1 MIFDDEN
8 ADPEGPVAALTY
20 VTAREGSAFCSFAT
34 GRRAMFHECSPHALK
49 QLPLGAVWELRL
61 LKMAMTDAEF
71 FSSNTRTDGKA
82 LADASGGG
90 VFGGNAGGQKKRK
103 KLLASSIVLYLT
115 ISLYDEP
122 TPSSIRTPPRSRSP
136 LQPAP

>member
-34 GRRAMFHECSPHALK
+34 GRRAMFPECSPHALK

-82 LADASGGG
+82 LADASGEEFSGETR
-90 VFGGNAGGQKKRK
+90 AGKKSEK
-103 KLLASSIVLYLT
+103 NFLPQA
-115 ISLYDEP
+115 
-122 TPSSIRTPPRSRSP
+122 
-136 LQPAP
+136 